1 MKRTVNR
8 QWREISKMADVQVM
22 SNFKIKDLE
31 RRNKVYKPFNVLT
44 AIHKITDSILNSKS
58 ILSKLNI
65 SKNVNLLKIHT
76 QNFKTLL
83 NVFSDEGVS
92 ELETL
97 ETLKSETLE
106 SIIIRWIA
114 YFRKQT
120 VKLVEDEIKELKI
133 QHKQFFQGERKEY
146 IGGTI
151 LNSIKFWSLWRKQ
164 PIKTLEQLDNSVYL
178 PFFMKFWEKFD
189 GKKI

>member
-1 MKRTVNR
+1 
-8 QWREISKMADVQVM
+8 MADVQVM

-151 LNSIKFWSLWRKQ
+151 LNSIKF
-164 PIKTLEQLDNSVYL
+164 
-178 PFFMKFWEKFD
+178 
-189 GKKI
+189 